1 MCCCNRSQFQ
11 EDVSSA
17 TWCLLRTVVYV
28 VKKHASGVGAH
39 QTSATASLSSLSAP
53 SGSTASPD
61 ASASPTAA
69 SPALYEA
76 LFGCLELALALSDH
90 TARARLAQGD
100 AALEALDRLA
110 RAGVPPAR
118 HYLELDARAAALVC
132 FLSAHTSATASA
144 SPLTLTV

>member
-39 QTSATASLSSLSAP
+39 QTSATASSSSLSAP

-61 ASASPTAA
+61 ASASTAA